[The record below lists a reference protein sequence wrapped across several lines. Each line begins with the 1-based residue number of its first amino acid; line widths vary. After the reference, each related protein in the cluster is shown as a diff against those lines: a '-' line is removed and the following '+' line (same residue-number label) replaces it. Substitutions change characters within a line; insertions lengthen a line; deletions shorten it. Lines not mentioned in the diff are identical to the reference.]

1 MKNIILLGLFFL
13 GVGVMY
19 AHYFVP
25 NIERQNNIDQLETL
39 LKSVK
44 EAIPPGQK
52 VYFLSEESFLSNPE
66 IYYKVQFSLAP
77 RVVVAS
83 KYGDVPTGS
92 FMVEVQDKKLPA
104 VSVPYPDKDKRS
116 ARGDRFFNVSLLKKT
131 P

>member
-25 NIERQNNIDQLETL
+25 NIEKQNNIDRLETL

-44 EAIPPGQK
+44 EAIPPDQK
-52 VYFLSEESFLSNPE
+52 VYFLSEEDFLSNPE

-77 RVVVAS
+77 RVVIAS
-83 KYGDVPTGS
+83 KYSKVPAGS
-92 FMVEVQDKKLPA
+92 YMVQVQDKKLPVA
-104 VSVPYPDKDKRS
+104 SGSYPDKERHS
-116 ARGDRFFNVSLLKKT
+116 AQSDPFFDVSLLKKT